1 MDVLNAS
8 AKKPSEPYQKID
20 LEVRFVELKAI
31 RAKEI
36 RENSG
41 SEEEFQQKMQEA
53 QLVIEQLIWLSN
65 LSESILK
72 ASRKLVVTD

>member
-1 MDVLNAS
+1 MDTLNAS
-8 AKKPSEPYQKID
+8 AKEPIEPHQKID
-20 LEVRFVELKAI
+20 LEVRFTELKNI

-36 RENSG
+36 KENSAT
-41 SEEEFQQKMQEA
+41 EIEFQQKMQEA

-72 ASRKLVVTD
+72 ASRKLVQTD

>member
-1 MDVLNAS
+1 MDTLNAS
-8 AKKPSEPYQKID
+8 AKEPIEPYQKID
-20 LEVRFVELKAI
+20 LEVRFTELKNI

-36 RENSG
+36 KENSAT
-41 SEEEFQQKMQEA
+41 EIEFQQKMQEA

-72 ASRKLVVTD
+72 ASRKLVQTD